1 MRKQL
6 QLFVVF
12 FNIIALLASFNATAG
27 VAEIQRNDPEQLLK
41 QATSEM
47 LKLSRDARDYAKQN
61 PQRYYCRASAILD
74 QVIDK
79 SYFARGVMATYA
91 SARLYRSLKTDA
103 EREAFKARVH
113 KFADSLEEVLIEKYA
128 DALLAFN
135 GERIDVENI
144 TASDGAKGRASLL
157 QTIYDQDNTTYRV
170 QYNLQ
175 QQKDGN
181 WLINNLVV
189 EGINLGA
196 TYRNQFAEA
205 VEKHRGDVD
214 YVVDHWQEIM
224 SQEKAKEQ
232 KSQEQK
238 TQAGKAGKDA
248 GVQTGDNSGGDANG
262 Q

>member
-1 MRKQL
+1 MRKRMNPFIL
-6 QLFVVF
+6 LL
-12 FNIIALLASFNATAG
+12 NIIALLVSLNAAACDT
-27 VAEIQRNDPEQLLK
+27 EIPRSDPEQMLK
-41 QATSEM
+41 QATDAM
-47 LKLSRDARDYAKQN
+47 LALSKEAREYAKED
-61 PQRYYCRASAILD
+61 PQRYYSRAACILD

-91 SARLYRSLKTDA
+91 SARLYRSLQTDA
-103 EREAFKARVH
+103 ERQAFRDRVN
-113 KFADSLEEVLIEKYA
+113 KFADSLEQVLIEKYA

-135 GERIDVENI
+135 GQRIDVENI
-144 TASDGAKGRASLL
+144 TSADAAKGKASLL

-205 VEKHRGDVD
+205 VEKHQGDVD
-214 YVVDHWQEIM
+214 YVVDHWKEIM
-224 SQEKAKEQ
+224 NQQKAREKAESKN
-232 KSQEQK
+232 
-238 TQAGKAGKDA
+238 KDSS
-248 GVQTGDNSGGDANG
+248 GDGSG